1 MEIIMTEL
9 EKIEYAKSFLDKL
22 ANGIDPT
29 DNSPIPNGDVASKAR
44 VVGCY
49 KYVSDVLGTLIAN
62 PAIANDLC
70 KTSEW
75 NVTPGV
81 LSAIEC
87 SRSYVSITKF
97 AQRIDA
103 SLQSKRKFT
112 AHVINP
118 WLCANGYL
126 EQVTEFDGK
135 NVKRPT
141 QKGIE
146 IGFLL
151 EQTVSTSGKVHRG
164 IRMNYT
170 AQCFVRDHLTEII
183 AHSKNSNSKMPKSDS
198 VTAFRIT
205 PQELSAFVPA
215 QQPVLISQLAYMIS
229 ALQANPSSKISPTD
243 LTDWLLSLGLLEI
256 VNVGGKNYKLPTEAG
271 REIGIS
277 QETRRS
283 QNGDYVVALYNHDA
297 QMFIV
302 DNLPTLPSA
311 E

>member
-1 MEIIMTEL
+1 MTEL

-126 EQVTEFDGK
+126 EQVAVRESNQVGFDEQIFSIPLSFPLDILPICPAGK
-135 NVKRPT
+135 AFGLKKICCVKTART
-141 QKGIE
+141 RE
-146 IGFLL
+146 
-151 EQTVSTSGKVHRG
+151 
-164 IRMNYT
+164 RMH
-170 AQCFVRDHLTEII
+170 F
-183 AHSKNSNSKMPKSDS
+183 
-198 VTAFRIT
+198 
-205 PQELSAFVPA
+205 
-215 QQPVLISQLAYMIS
+215 
-229 ALQANPSSKISPTD
+229 
-243 LTDWLLSLGLLEI
+243 
-256 VNVGGKNYKLPTEAG
+256 
-271 REIGIS
+271 
-277 QETRRS
+277 
-283 QNGDYVVALYNHDA
+283 
-297 QMFIV
+297 
-302 DNLPTLPSA
+302 
-311 E
+311 